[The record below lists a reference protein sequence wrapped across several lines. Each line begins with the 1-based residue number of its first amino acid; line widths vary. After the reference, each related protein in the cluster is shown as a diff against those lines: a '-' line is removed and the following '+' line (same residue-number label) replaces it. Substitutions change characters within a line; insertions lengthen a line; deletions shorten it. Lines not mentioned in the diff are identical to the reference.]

1 MRAPSG
7 EIAGCISPRTGCG
20 PSSAKRRPLGVNGAR
35 VKATSAENASV
46 RAAPPATG
54 RRFTTPSAV

>member
-1 MRAPSG
+1 M
-7 EIAGCISPRTGCG
+7 SPRTGCG
-20 PSSAKRRPLGVNGAR
+20 PAASKSRPVGVNAAR
-35 VKATSAENASV
+35 VKATSAENGTV